1 GGGPT
6 PWLDATAAETLR
18 LKPPLPMAVRALA
31 RPAEVAGRE
40 LPAGTRRALG
50 IYLTHRRADLYPEPL
65 AFRPER
71 FLDHGTDTYAW
82 LPFGGGI
89 RRCVGA
95 AFAQLE
101 LREVL
106 RTVLSCADLRPASP
120 RPERT
125 RRRAVVLSP
134 SLGARA
140 VLVARCGSGPS

>member
-1 GGGPT
+1 LEVGGH
-6 PWLDATAAETLR
+6 
-18 LKPPLPMAVRALA
+18 
-31 RPAEVAGRE
+31 E
-40 LPAGTRRALG
+40 LPAGSRLAVG
-50 IYLTHRRADLYPEPL
+50 IFLVHRRPDLYPEPL

-71 FLDHGTDTYAW
+71 FLDRGADSYAW

-106 RTVLSCADLRPASP
+106 RTVLAGADLRPASAT
-120 RPERT
+120 PERT

-134 SLGARA
+134 ARGARA
-140 VLVARCGSGPS
+140 VLTRRPAAARPATPLAAV